1 MDRHRY
7 ALILGPIVGLILL
20 YVLFSA
26 MSDRLIAD
34 QDVLSE
40 LGPVTMQE
48 VAQNPSL
55 LAPEEAEEAEAEA
68 VAEGET
74 ETIIVDGEEVV
85 VNEAAIEAVEAEAA
99 ADEGDSGAE
108 ATDGASTG
116 VEGEEVDTSAEMT
129 DTLVITATD
138 DFIVAATITDTE
150 RIVVGTF
157 VAENIVWYALGYMDS
172 TGEIV
177 DTLADSTITAFF
189 STGTVSGSTTCS
201 NYTGRYTADEQ
212 GVLTIELTA
221 IAPSGTRPESCAD
234 GGELNVQEA
243 DYLAALSRAATYE
256 AGDSTMD
263 VSNEEG
269 AVVIQYEV
277 TEAN

>member
-7 ALILGPIVGLILL
+7 ALILGPIVGLILA

-26 MSDRLIAD
+26 MSDRISAD
-34 QDVLSE
+34 QDALLE

-48 VAQNPSL
+48 VVQNPSL
-55 LAPEEAEEAEAEA
+55 LAGIEAEEAEAEA

-74 ETIIVDGEEVV
+74 ETIVVGGEEVV
-85 VNEAAIEAVEAEAA
+85 VNEAAIAAVESEAA
-99 ADEGDSGAE
+99 ADEEIASEETAGE
-108 ATDGASTG
+108 APAA
-116 VEGEEVDTSAEMT
+116 VEGEEADTSAAMT

-138 DFIVAATITDTE
+138 DFIIAATITDTE
-150 RIVVGTF
+150 QILVGTF
-157 VAENIVWYALGYMDS
+157 VAENIAWYALRYMDS
-172 TGEIV
+172 TGEVV

-189 STGTVSGSTTCS
+189 SAGTVSGSTTCS

-212 GVLTIELTA
+212 GALTIELTA
-221 IAPSGTRPESCAD
+221 IAPSGTTPESCAD

-263 VSNEEG
+263 VSDEEG
-269 AVVIQYEV
+269 TVVIHYEV